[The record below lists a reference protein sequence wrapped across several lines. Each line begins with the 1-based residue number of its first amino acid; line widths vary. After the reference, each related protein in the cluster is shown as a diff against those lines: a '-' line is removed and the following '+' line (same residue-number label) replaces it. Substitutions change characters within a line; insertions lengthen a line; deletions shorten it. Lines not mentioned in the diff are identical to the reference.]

1 MDYQAILDLVAPLDA
16 FVTEYRSIV
25 PVLQLWI
32 VLQVIHI
39 CRKRYG
45 TLFDTKTRG
54 DGYGFLENQAK
65 SEWEN
70 WKKYRK

>member
-16 FVTEYRSIV
+16 FVIQHRFIV
-25 PVLQLWI
+25 TVLQMWI
-32 VLQVIHI
+32 VLWVLHI

-70 WKKYRK
+70 WKKFRK